1 MRGRHERKI
10 GNIKRLINN
19 RRSGEMRASSCEGA
33 DFEEDFLTQRASGK
47 EIRWLFSPG
56 KIRAGMRRKAGE
68 EGERKLGWK

>member
-47 EIRWLFSPG
+47 EIR
-56 KIRAGMRRKAGE
+56 
-68 EGERKLGWK
+68 